1 MLKWLRRQR
10 PAPLLPDALWLPLL
24 QRYSFLS
31 RLNDADTERLRILS
45 IEFLRVKRFHGA
57 HGLVITDAI
66 AASIAAQAV
75 LPLLHL
81 GVGHSPA
88 AALRWYDDFVGIVV
102 HADEVVARREFTD
115 DNGVVH
121 HYREVLTGEAMDGG
135 PVMLSWRDV
144 AAAGSTAEHGYNVV
158 VHEFIHKIDLRDG
171 LADGCPPLPAG
182 FLGAPTSRA
191 ARAAWMV
198 VFEPAYDAFREQVAL
213 AERFGEPASWLDAYG
228 AQAPAEFFAVACEAY
243 FVNRPRFAA
252 DFKSLSVL
260 FDAFF
265 GAR

>member
-1 MLKWLRRQR
+1 MIAWLRRQR
-10 PAPLLPDALWLPLL
+10 PAPLLPDSLWHPLL
-24 QRYSFLS
+24 RRYRFLHDLS
-31 RLNDADTERLRILS
+31 AVDACRLRALS

-57 HGLVITDAI
+57 HGFVITDEI

-81 GVGHSPA
+81 GAHRTPA

-102 HADEVVARREFTD
+102 HADEVVARREMVD
-115 DNGVVH
+115 DSGVVH

-158 VHEFIHKIDLRDG
+158 IHEFIHKIDLRDG
-171 LADGCPPLPAG
+171 TADGCPPLPAG
-182 FLGAPTSRA
+182 FLNAATPRA
-191 ARAAWMV
+191 ARAAWMA
-198 VFEPAYDAFREQVAL
+198 VFEPAYQAFREQVVL

-243 FVNRPRFAA
+243 FVNRPRFTS
-252 DFKSLSVL
+252 DFEALSKL

-265 GAR
+265 NRD